1 MSTEEQAKDGFS
13 VNAQKDKL
21 TKYAEINEWNIVDYY
36 IDEGI
41 SGKNIKDRTEV
52 NRLINDIK
60 EGKIENVLIYK
71 LDRLTRSM
79 KDLLYLIDLFE
90 KYNCNFNSQTE
101 KIDSSN
107 AVGRMFIKI
116 IGIFAEFERENL
128 AERVTLGYEQKTK
141 EGNYT
146 NCNGVYGYD
155 YIKGGNLVVNK
166 EEAYYVRKIFKWYL
180 NGDSMLKIATKLR
193 ELNVPTKRGGKWNQ
207 STINSILNNPLYI
220 GKVRYGVNKK
230 NNFIVSG
237 KNIDSIIDV
246 KLFNDVSNKLRKR
259 RRKINSNI

>member
-1 MSTEEQAKDGFS
+1 MKTAIYIRVSTEEQVKDGFS

-41 SGKNIKDRTEV
+41 SGKNIKDRSEV

-107 AVGRMFIKI
+107 AVV
-116 IGIFAEFERENL
+116 ECL
-128 AERVTLGYEQKTK
+128 
-141 EGNYT
+141 
-146 NCNGVYGYD
+146 
-155 YIKGGNLVVNK
+155 
-166 EEAYYVRKIFKWYL
+166 
-180 NGDSMLKIATKLR
+180 LK
-193 ELNVPTKRGGKWNQ
+193 
-207 STINSILNNPLYI
+207 
-220 GKVRYGVNKK
+220 
-230 NNFIVSG
+230 
-237 KNIDSIIDV
+237 
-246 KLFNDVSNKLRKR
+246 
-259 RRKINSNI
+259 